1 MSYDLPF
8 LISCLCCVSKYSH
21 IYEAMKGLSVEEIK
35 TLRYE
40 LRKAHGRNLNSWLE
54 MEFKNKIGE

>member
-1 MSYDLPF
+1 MST
-8 LISCLCCVSKYSH
+8 
-21 IYEAMKGLSVEEIK
+21 LSIEELK

-40 LRKAHGRNLNSWLE
+40 LRKAHGRNLNSFLE